1 MNGYVRYRREL
12 KGHLDILGLARVLP
26 PHLDVVGVH
35 HLPLKVQALH
45 GAVHLAHDV
54 VRLAL

>member
-1 MNGYVRYRREL
+1 MPMYLIEL
-12 KGHLDILGLARVLP
+12 EGHLDILGLARVLP

-35 HLPLKVQALH
+35 HLPLKVQTLH